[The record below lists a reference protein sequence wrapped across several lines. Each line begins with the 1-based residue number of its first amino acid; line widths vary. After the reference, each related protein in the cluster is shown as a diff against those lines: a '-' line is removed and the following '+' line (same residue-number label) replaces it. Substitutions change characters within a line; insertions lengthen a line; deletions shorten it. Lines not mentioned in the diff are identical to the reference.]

1 MEEAHVELLPREAA
15 MSRYPLVNGAA
26 ILVYPSTGR
35 TKMLT
40 FDGEVFHRIIVIVS
54 DGKVEHHD
62 SVEAASG
69 PMRLRHHDPFGLR
82 SNSGRGPI

>member
-40 FDGEVFHRIIVIVS
+40 FDGEVT
-54 DGKVEHHD
+54 
-62 SVEAASG
+62 A
-69 PMRLRHHDPFGLR
+69 
-82 SNSGRGPI
+82 